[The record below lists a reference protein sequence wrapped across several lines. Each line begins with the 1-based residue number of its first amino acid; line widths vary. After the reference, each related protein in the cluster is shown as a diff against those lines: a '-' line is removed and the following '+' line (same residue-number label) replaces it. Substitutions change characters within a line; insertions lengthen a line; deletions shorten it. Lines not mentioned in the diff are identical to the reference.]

1 MARIFISY
9 SRTDEIFARQLATSL
24 SQLGADVWI
33 DIEDIPSG
41 MKWSRAIQEGL
52 DVSDVLL
59 IVISPE
65 SMGSQ
70 NVEDEWQ
77 YYLDQKKPIIPL
89 LLTPTKLHFQLSRIQ
104 YVDFHRQTYDK
115 SLRQLH
121 AELGR
126 KGVRLDAPPRRSTIT
141 QPVARVSGMAA
152 MPEPSRKLALLWL
165 IGGAVVLI
173 IGVGLGLILS
183 NPDRFRSVVTS
194 PTQAVEQVIATPT
207 EPSQGILIP
216 PTPPDKGQGIEQVS
230 NESVYDSGGIYFEY
244 PQGWRADTINDGGE
258 TVVIV
263 ANSQAAID
271 QWRSDTFSLDNGVTS
286 GQIAIAIIPNI
297 EDALGIP
304 DGYSAWD
311 VVYTLQQALQSSDYY
326 AFSDISKY
334 AVDSGEAAHTGGSG
348 NSYSVE
354 IKVIDTDGDAGFV
367 LIFGAAAFDQAIDLT
382 GAMTMIADSLD
393 I

>member
-9 SRTDEIFARQLATSL
+9 SRTDEVFARQLATSL

-33 DIEDIPSG
+33 DIDDIPSG

-59 IVISPE
+59 VVISPD
-65 SMGSQ
+65 SMGSH

-77 YYLDQKKPIIPL
+77 YYLDQKKPVIPL

-104 YVDFHRQTYDK
+104 YVDFHRQAYDK

-126 KGVRLDAPPRRSTIT
+126 KGIKLEAPPRRTAT
-141 QPVARVSGMAA
+141 QQVARVQGVSTA
-152 MPEPSRKLALLWL
+152 EPARKFPFVWL
-165 IGGAVVLI
+165 VGGVIVLVIGI
-173 IGVGLGLILS
+173 GLGLFLS
-183 NPDRFRSVVTS
+183 NPDRFRSDVNS
-194 PTQAVEQVIATPT
+194 PTQVREQMIATPT
-207 EPSQGILIP
+207 EPSQAVLIP

-244 PQGWRADTINDGGE
+244 PPGWRADTINDGGG
-258 TVVIV
+258 TVIIV
-263 ANSQAAID
+263 GNSQTAID
-271 QWRSDTFSLDNGVTS
+271 NWRSESFSLDNGVAD

-297 EDALGIP
+297 EDSLAIG
-304 DGYSAWD
+304 DAYDVWD
-311 VVYTLQQALQSSDYY
+311 VADTLQQALLNSGYY
-326 AFSDISKY
+326 TFSDVSEY
-334 AVDSGEAAHTGGSG
+334 DVTSGEMVYTLGSG
-348 NSYSVE
+348 YSYSVDLA
-354 IKVIDTDGDAGFV
+354 VIDTDDDAGFV
-367 LIFGAAAFDQAIDLT
+367 LIFGAAAFDQVTELVTTINT
-382 GAMTMIADSLD
+382 IATSLE